1 MEEGYTYRQKKT
13 GFARIIESMLAPLK
27 PEYRDSAMIGFILF
41 LIISPFLISKAI
53 DNRFDDPDIGYRIT
67 GPLFWERIISKDKRN
82 ITYQKYKDN
91 RTGQVIIK
99 LNIALD
105 KPFNANAYQYISERL
120 LPKVSRAYVKAGSQ
134 VGLREDP
141 YLLERNG
148 REWGLLRLYAGG
160 RNQTFYV
167 TISGD
172 YTLILS
178 LDSPPDADAKNRKIL
193 AKTLNSMIID
203 PPKSPKLPKVQ
214 EPPKLSK

>member
-1 MEEGYTYRQKKT
+1 MEEYTYRKKPT
-13 GFARIIESMLAPLK
+13 GLARIIEPLLSHLK
-27 PEYRDSAMIGFILF
+27 PEQRDAALIGFVLF
-41 LIISPFLISKAI
+41 LIVSPFLIGKAL
-53 DNRFDDPDIGYRIT
+53 DNRVDDPDIGYRIT
-67 GPLFWERIISKDKRN
+67 GPLFWQRTVSKDKRN
-82 ITYQKYKDN
+82 ITYEKYKDN
-91 RTGQVIIK
+91 RPGNVIIK

-105 KPFNANAYQYISERL
+105 KPFNANAYEYIFDRL

-134 VGLREDP
+134 AGLREDP

-178 LDSPPDADAKNRKIL
+178 LDSPPATDEKNRK
-193 AKTLNSMIID
+193 TLSRTLDSMIID
-203 PPKSPKLPKVQ
+203 APAPRKPP
-214 EPPKLSK
+214 EPPKPSKPSK